1 MPLEKYG
8 VLAARAVDRHREGG
22 TDSPH
27 YEVHLRDDAGTHY
40 RAAVN
45 VRSKVAPHELM
56 YVVVDDF
63 RHPLTQQLPAPGSG
77 WKDLAG
83 QAGGGAALDFVR
95 GNLFDPAAMR
105 VLPPDLP
112 GVDNDLSDLFDHYVQ
127 RAIAD
132 PSVALYVFGDRFGP
146 EPHAHDSEFGFQ
158 PSDGVHEIHMN
169 QGNSK
174 GFEPQDGVWQDGGM
188 LFHLPAED
196 RWVAVFLAFQSQKW
210 HTDPVTGHAI
220 PGAPD
225 RLAGFEAPL
234 TIIAALVRAAGPA
247 AGAGTVT
254 LLNTSAA
261 TVDLTGWCLVD
272 EEGHPL
278 PLPSR
283 QLPAGSTLA
292 VAAGDGGGFRLGDL
306 GGTISLWDPSGLKVH
321 GVAYTAR
328 QASAEGRTI
337 TF

>member
-1 MPLEKYG
+1 MPLSHYG
-8 VLAARAVDRHREGG
+8 VLAARAVERHREGG
-22 TDSPH
+22 ADTPH

-45 VRSKVAPHELM
+45 VLSKESPHELM

-63 RHPLTQQLPAPGSG
+63 RHPLTGQLPAAGSG
-77 WKDLAG
+77 WKKLDSKA
-83 QAGGGAALDFVR
+83 GGAALDFIR
-95 GNLFDPAAMR
+95 GNLFDPAAVR

-132 PSVALYVFGDRFGP
+132 QTIGLFVFGDRYGP
-146 EPHAHDSEFGFQ
+146 KPQEQDKDFGFR

-174 GFEPQDGVWQDGGM
+174 AFRAQDGVWQDGGL

-210 HTDPVTGHAI
+210 HTDPVTGHAL
-220 PGAPD
+220 PGAPA
-225 RLAGFEAPL
+225 RPL
-234 TIIAALVRAAGPA
+234 DHAEPLRIVAALVNPAGPA
-247 AGAGTVT
+247 PRAGTVT
-254 LLNTSAA
+254 VLNTSATA
-261 TVDLTGWCLVD
+261 LDLTGWHLVD
-272 EEGHPL
+272 EGRNPL
-278 PLPSR
+278 PLPSQ
-283 QLPAGSTLA
+283 QLQPGTALTVAG
-292 VAAGDGGGFRLGDL
+292 GDGFRLGDH
-306 GGTISLWDPSGLKVH
+306 GGTITLWDPSGLKVH

-328 QASAEGRTI
+328 QAADEGRTI
-337 TF
+337 AF